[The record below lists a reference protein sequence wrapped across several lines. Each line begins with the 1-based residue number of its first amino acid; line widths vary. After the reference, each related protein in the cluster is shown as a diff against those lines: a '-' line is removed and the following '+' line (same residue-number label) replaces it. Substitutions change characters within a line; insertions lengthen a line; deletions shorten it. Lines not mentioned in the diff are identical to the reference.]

1 VPASIL
7 KHTLNSDS
15 LPAPHEIA
23 VGELVLA
30 LKDEQAVLYTKDFT
44 GKVLEIGKGVQKF
57 TELQDVNINNAREGD
72 FLVKQGN
79 GFTAASQIGSL
90 TRLSD
95 VEINSPTN
103 GQYLRYDALREAYV
117 NASPDYALSQLTD
130 VDLSTLENNQVL
142 YWDATAARW
151 KPRNRINLVN
161 ELDDVEITPTTGLVD
176 NPHRFQILS
185 LDVGGTV
192 WSNQDLQIVR
202 DPNPTLG
209 ANLNANGNYLYNSFT
224 NVGTV
229 VGNAPTINLPYATA
243 DYWIVTGVAV
253 ETQSQCI
260 LLPQIA
266 PANNQAAVML
276 IEIRQNTG
284 QILIGG
290 LTNVK
295 YEDGRAIKL
304 SGNGKTDIITV
315 LVQNVGG
322 TITTYVTAT
331 ALNIAALGQGG
342 IPAWR
347 YDIVDNQAQL
357 LAAPKLYD
365 DYFKYVKLLLDFEA
379 QSWRSKLW
387 YEDKSS
393 LSVPVAILGVTQQ
406 DTDIT
411 TFGIPNQIAEF
422 DNSID
427 TITITP
433 AATINVTGDFTFEF
447 YLQYQNTAFYESTTS
462 VTHKYFD
469 STNFKISYTGQLTTS
484 TQNLTFTLVIGA
496 NTYTFDNA
504 NRLFR
509 YQNSRYIFFSVTRVG
524 TSIKVHCDGQLLT
537 EKEGLAI
544 DSPVTNLAISS
555 ATISLIG
562 RLDSVRLTVGKGRYT
577 DAVYQ
582 PPAMRFGRL
591 GGLED
596 VVHSQSFNYF
606 HHSIGNQIFS

>member
-1 VPASIL
+1 MITIL
-7 KHTLNSDS
+7 KHTLDNDS

-23 VGELVLA
+23 VGELVIT

-44 GKVLEIGKGVQKF
+44 GKIFEIGKGVQKF
-57 TELQDVNINNAREGD
+57 TELQDVNITNARDGD
-72 FLVKQGN
+72 FFVKDGN
-79 GFTAASQIGSL
+79 EFTAASQIGNL
-90 TRLSD
+90 NRLSD
-95 VEINSPTN
+95 LEINNPTD
-103 GQYLRYDALREAYV
+103 GQYLRYDSLKEAYV
-117 NASPDYALSQLTD
+117 NASPTYALSQLTD
-130 VDLSTLENNQVL
+130 VDLTGLANNQTL
-142 YWDATAARW
+142 YWDTTAGKW
-151 KPRNRINLVN
+151 KPRNRLNLVN
-161 ELDDVEITPTTGLVD
+161 ELSDVELIPTEGSEAD
-176 NPHRFQILS
+176 PHRHQILS
-185 LDVGGTV
+185 LDAAGTV

-224 NVGTV
+224 NIGNLV
-229 VGNAPTINLPYATA
+229 VNAPTLNLPYATA
-243 DYWIVTGVAV
+243 DYWIVTGVPLA
-253 ETQSQCI
+253 TQAQCI

-284 QILIGG
+284 QILVGG

-295 YEDGRAIKL
+295 YEDGKAIKL
-304 SGNGKTDIITV
+304 SGNGKTDIITI
-315 LVQNVGG
+315 LVQNIAGV
-322 TITTYVTAT
+322 ISTYVTAT
-331 ALNIAALGQGG
+331 ALNIATLGQGG

-379 QSWRSKLW
+379 QDWRDKLW

-393 LSVPVAILGVTQQ
+393 ANIPVAILGVTQQ

-422 DNSID
+422 DNAVD

-447 YLQYQNTAFYESTTS
+447 YLQYQDTAFYESATTI
-462 VTHKYFD
+462 THNYFD
-469 STNFKISYTGQLTTS
+469 STNFNISYTGQLTTS
-484 TQNLTFTLVIGA
+484 TQNLTLTLTIGT

-504 NRLFR
+504 NRLFK
-509 YQNSRYIFFSVTRVG
+509 YQNSRYIFFSITRVG

-606 HHSIGNQIFS
+606 HRSIGNQIFS

>member
-1 VPASIL
+1 MSIIL
-7 KHTLNSDS
+7 KHTLNNAS

-30 LKDEQAVLYTKDFT
+30 LKDENAVLYTKDFT
-44 GKVLEIGKGVQKF
+44 GKVFEIGKGVQKF
-57 TELQDVNINNAREGD
+57 TELQDVNVTNAREGD

-79 GFTAASQIGSL
+79 GFTAASQIGNL

-95 VEINSPTN
+95 VEINNPAS
-103 GQYLRYDALREAYV
+103 GQYLRYDPLREAYV

-130 VDLSTLENNQVL
+130 VDLTGLVNNQTL
-142 YWDATAARW
+142 YWDSTAGKW
-151 KPRNRINLVN
+151 KPRTRLNLVN
-161 ELDDVEITPTTGLVD
+161 ELSDVELTPTAGTESD
-176 NPHRFQILS
+176 PHRHQILS
-185 LDVGGTV
+185 LDAAGTV
-192 WSNQDLQIVR
+192 WGNQDLQIVR
-202 DPNPTLG
+202 DPAPTLG
-209 ANLNANGNYLYNSFT
+209 NNLNANGNYFYNSFT
-224 NVGTV
+224 NISNVVANAATV
-229 VGNAPTINLPYATA
+229 NLPYATA
-243 DYWIVTGVAV
+243 DYWVVTGVGLA
-253 ETQSQCI
+253 TQAQCI
-260 LLPQIA
+260 LLPQMS

-276 IEIRQNTG
+276 IELRQNTG

-304 SGNGKTDIITV
+304 SGNGKTDIITI
-315 LVQNVGG
+315 LVQNVAGV
-322 TITTYVTAT
+322 ITTYVTAT
-331 ALNIAALGQGG
+331 ALNIAALGEGG
-342 IPAWR
+342 LPAWR
-347 YDIVDNQAQL
+347 YNIVDNQTQL
-357 LAAPKLYD
+357 LDPPKLYD

-379 QSWRSKLW
+379 QTWRNKLW

-393 LSVPVAILGVTQQ
+393 TSNPVALLGAVQK
-406 DTDIT
+406 DTDII

-447 YLQYQNTAFYESTTS
+447 YLQYQETAFYESAATI
-462 VTHKYFD
+462 THKYFD
-469 STNFKISYTGQLTTS
+469 STNFKINYTGQLTTT
-484 TQNLTFTLVIGA
+484 TQNLTLTFIIGA
-496 NTYTFDNA
+496 NTYRFDNA
-504 NRLFR
+504 NRLFK

-537 EKEGLAI
+537 EKTGLVI
-544 DSPVTNLAISS
+544 DSGVTNLAISS
-555 ATISLIG
+555 ATISMIG

-606 HHSIGNQIFS
+606 HRSIGNQIFS

>member
-1 VPASIL
+1 LTIL
-7 KHTLNSDS
+7 KHTLNNDS
-15 LPAPHEIA
+15 LPSPHEIA

-30 LKDEQAVLYTKDFT
+30 LKDEEAILYTKDFT
-44 GKVLEIGKGVQKF
+44 GKIFEIGKGVQKF
-57 TELQDVNINNAREGD
+57 TELQDVNITNARNGD
-72 FLVKQGN
+72 FFVKSGN
-79 GFTAASQIGSL
+79 EFTAASQIGNL
-90 TRLSD
+90 NRLSD
-95 VEINSPTN
+95 IEINNPTN
-103 GQYLRYDALREAYV
+103 GQYLRYDSLKEAYV
-117 NASPDYALSQLTD
+117 NASPTYALSQLTD
-130 VDLSTLENNQVL
+130 VDLTGLTNNQVL
-142 YWDATAARW
+142 YWDLVSGKW
-151 KPRNRINLVN
+151 KPRTRLNLVN
-161 ELDDVEITPTTGLVD
+161 ELSDVELTPTTGTED
-176 NPHRFQILS
+176 DPHRHQILS
-185 LDVGGTV
+185 LDAGGTV

-379 QSWRSKLW
+379 QTWRNKLW

-393 LSVPVAILGVTQQ
+393 ANVPVTVLGITQQ

-422 DNSID
+422 DNAID
-427 TITITP
+427 TVTISPTT
-433 AATINVTGDFTFEF
+433 TINVTGDFTFEF
-447 YLQYQNTAFYESTTS
+447 YLQYQDTAFYESATTIA
-462 VTHKYFD
+462 HNYFD
-469 STNFKISYTGQLTTS
+469 SANFSISYTGQLTTS
-484 TQNLTFTLVIGA
+484 TQNLTLTLVIGA

-504 NRLFR
+504 NRLFK

-524 TSIKVHCDGQLLT
+524 TSIKAHCDGQLLT
-537 EKEGLAI
+537 EKEGLVI

-591 GGLED
+591 GGIED

-606 HHSIGNQIFS
+606 HRSIGNQIFS

>member
-1 VPASIL
+1 MPTIL
-7 KHTLNSDS
+7 KHTLNNDS
-15 LPAPHEIA
+15 LPSPHEIA

-30 LKDEQAVLYTKDFT
+30 LKDEQAILYTKDFT
-44 GKVLEIGKGVQKF
+44 GKIFEIGKGVQKF
-57 TELQDVNINNAREGD
+57 TELQDVNIVNARDGD
-72 FLVKQGN
+72 FFVKSGN
-79 GFTAASQIGSL
+79 EFTASSQIGNL
-90 TRLSD
+90 NRLSD
-95 VEINSPTN
+95 LEINSPVD
-103 GQYLRYDALREAYV
+103 GQYLRYDPLKEAYV
-117 NASPDYALSQLTD
+117 NANPSYALSQLTD
-130 VDLSTLENNQVL
+130 VDLTGLTNNQVL
-142 YWDATAARW
+142 YWDATTGRW
-151 KPRNRINLVN
+151 KPRTRLNLVN
-161 ELDDVEITPTTGLVD
+161 ELSDVELTPTAGTDLD
-176 NPHRFQILS
+176 PHRHQILS
-185 LDVGGTV
+185 LDAAGTV

-209 ANLNANGNYLYNSFT
+209 ASLNANGNYLYNSFT
-224 NVGTV
+224 NVGSV
-229 VGNAPTINLPYATA
+229 VANAPTVNLPYATA
-243 DYWIVTGVAV
+243 DYWIVTGVSLA
-253 ETQSQCI
+253 TQAQCI
-260 LLPQIA
+260 LLPQIS
-266 PANNQAAVML
+266 PATNQAAVML

-295 YEDGRAIKL
+295 YEDGKAIRL

-322 TITTYVTAT
+322 VISTYVTAT

-379 QSWRSKLW
+379 QTWRSKLW
-387 YEDKSS
+387 YEDKSTADI
-393 LSVPVAILGVTQQ
+393 PVAVLGVTQQ

-422 DNSID
+422 DNVID

-433 AATINVTGDFTFEF
+433 AATINVTGDFTYEF
-447 YLQYQNTAFYESTTS
+447 YLQYQDTAFYESATTL
-462 VTHKYFD
+462 THDYFS
-469 STNFKISYTGQLTTS
+469 STNFSISYTGQLTTS
-484 TQNLTFTLVIGA
+484 TQNLTLTVTIGT
-496 NTYTFDNA
+496 NTYIFDNA

-537 EKEGLAI
+537 EKSGLVV
-544 DSPVTNLAISS
+544 DSPVTNLAIAS
-555 ATISLIG
+555 AEISIIG
-562 RLDSVRLTVGKGRYT
+562 RIDSVRLTVGKGRYT
-577 DAVYQ
+577 DVVYQ

-606 HHSIGNQIFS
+606 HRSIGNQIFS

>member
-1 VPASIL
+1 MPIL
-7 KHTLNSDS
+7 KHTISPTAT
-15 LPAPHEIA
+15 PAPHEIA
-23 VGELVLA
+23 VGELVLS
-30 LKDEQAVLYTKDFT
+30 LIDEQAILYTKDFA

-57 TELQDVNINNAREGD
+57 AELQDVNVTNAREGD

-79 GFTAASQIGSL
+79 NFVAASQIGNL
-90 TRLSD
+90 NRLSD
-95 VEINSPTN
+95 VEINSPTD
-103 GQYLRYDALREAYV
+103 GQYLRYDSLLEAYV
-117 NASPDYALSQLTD
+117 NANPSYALAQLTD
-130 VDLSTLENNQVL
+130 VDLTGLTNNQVL
-142 YWDATAARW
+142 YWDSTTEKW
-151 KPRNRINLVN
+151 KPRARLNLVN
-161 ELDDVEITPTTGLVD
+161 ELDDVELTPTAGTEED
-176 NPHRFQILS
+176 PHRYQILS
-185 LDVGGTV
+185 LDAGGTV
-192 WSNQDLQIVR
+192 WGNEDLHIIH

-209 ANLNANGNYLYNSFT
+209 NNLNANGNYIYNAFT
-224 NVGTV
+224 NIGTV
-229 VGNAPTINLPYATA
+229 VANTPTANLPYVSA

-253 ETQSQCI
+253 EAQSQCI

-295 YEDGRAIKL
+295 YEDGKAIKL
-304 SGNGKTDIITV
+304 SGNGKTDIITI
-315 LVQNVGG
+315 LVQNINGVL
-322 TITTYVTAT
+322 TTYVTAT
-331 ALNIAALGQGG
+331 ALNIASLGEGG

-347 YDIVDNQAQL
+347 YDIVDTQAQL
-357 LAAPKLYD
+357 LDAPKLYD

-379 QSWRSKLW
+379 QAWRSKLW
-387 YEDKSS
+387 YEDKSN
-393 LSVPVAILGVTQQ
+393 LSAPVEILGVTQQ

-433 AATINVTGDFTFEF
+433 TITINVTGDFTFEF
-447 YLQYQNTAFYESTTS
+447 YLQYQDTAFYESSTTL
-462 VTHKYFD
+462 THNYFN
-469 STNFKISYTGQLTTS
+469 STNFSISYTGQLTTS
-484 TQNLTFTLVIGA
+484 TQNLTLTLVIGA

-504 NRLFR
+504 NRLFK

-537 EKEGLAI
+537 EKTGFVI
-544 DSPVTNLAISS
+544 DSGVTDLAISS
-555 ATISLIG
+555 ATISMIG

-596 VVHSQSFNYF
+596 VVASQSFNYF

>member
-1 VPASIL
+1 MPVL
-7 KHTLNSDS
+7 KHTLNNDS

-57 TELQDVNINNAREGD
+57 TELQDVNVTNAREGD

-79 GFTAASQIGSL
+79 NFVAASQIGNL
-90 TRLSD
+90 NRLSD
-95 VEINSPTN
+95 VEINSPAT
-103 GQYLRYDALREAYV
+103 GQYLRYDSLKEAYV
-117 NASPDYALSQLTD
+117 NASPTYALSQLTD
-130 VDLSTLENNQVL
+130 VDLTGLTTNQVL
-142 YWDATAARW
+142 YFDTPSGKW
-151 KPRNRINLVN
+151 KPRPRLNLVN
-161 ELDDVEITPTTGLVD
+161 QLDDVELTPTAGTELD
-176 NPHRFQILS
+176 PHRHQILS
-185 LDVGGTV
+185 LDVNGTV

-202 DPNPTLG
+202 DLNPTLG
-209 ANLNANGNYLYNSFT
+209 ASLNANGNYLYNSFT
-224 NVGTV
+224 NVGSVVANASTV
-229 VGNAPTINLPYATA
+229 NLPYATA

-260 LLPQIA
+260 LLPQIS
-266 PANNQAAVML
+266 PATNQAAVML

-295 YEDGRAIKL
+295 YEDRKAIKL

-315 LVQNVGG
+315 LVQNING

-331 ALNIAALGQGG
+331 ALNLAALGQGG

-347 YDIVDNQAQL
+347 YGIVDNQAQL

-379 QSWRSKLW
+379 QTWRSKLW

-411 TFGIPNQIAEF
+411 TFGIPNKIAEF

-433 AATINVTGDFTFEF
+433 VSTINITADFTFEF
-447 YLQYQNTAFYESTTS
+447 YLQYQDTAFYESATS
-462 VTHKYFD
+462 ITHKYFD
-469 STNFKISYTGQLTTS
+469 STNFKLSYTGQLTTS
-484 TQNLTFTLVIGA
+484 TQNLTLTLIIGT
-496 NTYTFDNA
+496 NTYTFENA

-537 EKEGLAI
+537 EKTGFAV

-555 ATISLIG
+555 ATISMIG
-562 RLDSVRLTVGKGRYT
+562 RLDSVRLTVGKGRYS

-606 HHSIGNQIFS
+606 HRSIGNQIFS

>member
-1 VPASIL
+1 MITIL
-7 KHTLNSDS
+7 KHTLDNDS

-23 VGELVLA
+23 VGELVIT

-44 GKVLEIGKGVQKF
+44 GKIFEIGKGVQKF
-57 TELQDVNINNAREGD
+57 TELQDVNITNARDGD
-72 FLVKQGN
+72 FFVKDGN
-79 GFTAASQIGSL
+79 EFTAASQIGNL
-90 TRLSD
+90 NRLSD
-95 VEINSPTN
+95 LEINNPAD
-103 GQYLRYDALREAYV
+103 GQYLRYDSLKEAYV
-117 NASPDYALSQLTD
+117 NANPTYALSQLTD
-130 VDLSTLENNQVL
+130 VDLTGLANNQTL
-142 YWDATAARW
+142 YWDTTAGKW
-151 KPRNRINLVN
+151 KPRNRLNLVN
-161 ELDDVEITPTTGLVD
+161 ELSDVELIPTEGSEAD
-176 NPHRFQILS
+176 PHRHQILS
-185 LDVGGTV
+185 LDAAGTV

-224 NVGTV
+224 NIGNLV
-229 VGNAPTINLPYATA
+229 VNAPTLNLPYAIA
-243 DYWIVTGVAV
+243 DYWIVTGVPLA
-253 ETQSQCI
+253 TQAQCI
-260 LLPQIA
+260 LLPQIS

-284 QILIGG
+284 QILVGG

-295 YEDGRAIKL
+295 YEDGKAIKL
-304 SGNGKTDIITV
+304 SGNGKTDIITI
-315 LVQNVGG
+315 LVQNVEGV
-322 TITTYVTAT
+322 ISTYVTAT
-331 ALNIAALGQGG
+331 ALNVATLGQGG

-347 YDIVDNQAQL
+347 YDIIDNQAQL

-379 QSWRSKLW
+379 QDWRDKLW

-393 LSVPVAILGVTQQ
+393 ANVPVAILGVTQQ
-406 DTDIT
+406 DTEIT

-422 DNSID
+422 DNAVDS
-427 TITITP
+427 ITITP

-447 YLQYQNTAFYESTTS
+447 YLQYQDTAFYESATT
-462 VTHKYFD
+462 VTHNYFD
-469 STNFKISYTGQLTTS
+469 STNFSISYTGQLTTS
-484 TQNLTFTLVIGA
+484 TQNLTLTLTIGA

-537 EKEGLAI
+537 EKEGLTT
-544 DSPVTNLAISS
+544 DSPATNLAISS

-606 HHSIGNQIFS
+606 HRSIGNQIFS

>member
-1 VPASIL
+1 
-7 KHTLNSDS
+7 
-15 LPAPHEIA
+15 
-23 VGELVLA
+23 
-30 LKDEQAVLYTKDFT
+30 
-44 GKVLEIGKGVQKF
+44 
-57 TELQDVNINNAREGD
+57 
-72 FLVKQGN
+72 
-79 GFTAASQIGSL
+79 
-90 TRLSD
+90 
-95 VEINSPTN
+95 
-103 GQYLRYDALREAYV
+103 
-117 NASPDYALSQLTD
+117 
-130 VDLSTLENNQVL
+130 
-142 YWDATAARW
+142 
-151 KPRNRINLVN
+151 
-161 ELDDVEITPTTGLVD
+161 
-176 NPHRFQILS
+176 
-185 LDVGGTV
+185 
-192 WSNQDLQIVR
+192 
-202 DPNPTLG
+202 
-209 ANLNANGNYLYNSFT
+209 
-224 NVGTV
+224 
-229 VGNAPTINLPYATA
+229 LPYAIA
-243 DYWIVTGVAV
+243 DYWIVTGVPLA
-253 ETQSQCI
+253 TQAQCI

-284 QILIGG
+284 QILVGG

-295 YEDGRAIKL
+295 YEDGKAIKL
-304 SGNGKTDIITV
+304 SGNGKTDIITI
-315 LVQNVGG
+315 LVQNVEGV
-322 TITTYVTAT
+322 ISTYVTAT
-331 ALNIAALGQGG
+331 ALNVATLGQGG

-347 YDIVDNQAQL
+347 YDIIDNQAQL

-379 QSWRSKLW
+379 QDWRDKLW

-393 LSVPVAILGVTQQ
+393 ANVPVAILGVTQQ
-406 DTDIT
+406 DTEIT

-422 DNSID
+422 DNAVDS
-427 TITITP
+427 ITITP

-447 YLQYQNTAFYESTTS
+447 YLQYQDTAFYESATT
-462 VTHKYFD
+462 VTHNYFD
-469 STNFKISYTGQLTTS
+469 STNFSISYTGQLTTS
-484 TQNLTFTLVIGA
+484 TQNLTLTLTIGT

-537 EKEGLAI
+537 EKEGLTT
-544 DSPVTNLAISS
+544 DSPATNLAISS

-606 HHSIGNQIFS
+606 HRSIGNQIFS

>member
-1 VPASIL
+1 MPTIL
-7 KHTLNSDS
+7 KHTLNNDS

-30 LKDEQAVLYTKDFT
+30 LKDEQATLYTKDFT

-57 TELQDVNINNAREGD
+57 TELQDVNVENAREGD

-79 GFTAASQIGSL
+79 NFVAASQIGNL
-90 TRLSD
+90 NRLSD
-95 VEINSPTN
+95 VEINNPVN
-103 GQYLRYDALREAYV
+103 GQYLRYDALKEAYV

-130 VDLSTLENNQVL
+130 VDLTGLANNQVL
-142 YWDATAARW
+142 YWDSAAARW
-151 KPRNRINLVN
+151 KPRARLNLVD
-161 ELDDVEITPTTGLVD
+161 ELSDVTITPTEGTPE
-176 NPHRFQILS
+176 NPHRHQILS
-185 LDVGGTV
+185 LDAAGTT
-192 WSNQDLQIVR
+192 WTNQDLQIVR
-202 DPNPTLG
+202 DPNPTLSN
-209 ANLNANGNYLYNSFT
+209 NLDANGNYFYNSFT
-224 NVGTV
+224 NIGTV
-229 VGNAPTINLPYATA
+229 VGNAPTVNLPYATA
-243 DYWIVTGVAV
+243 DYWVVTGVPL

-260 LLPQIA
+260 LLPQIS
-266 PANNQAAVML
+266 PATNQAAVML

-295 YEDGRAIKL
+295 YEDGKAIKL
-304 SGNGKTDIITV
+304 SGSGKTDIITV
-315 LVQNVGG
+315 LVQNVNG

-347 YDIVDNQAQL
+347 YDIEDTQAQL

-393 LSVPVAILGVTQQ
+393 ASIPVAVLGVTQQ

-422 DNSID
+422 DNNID

-447 YLQYQNTAFYESTTS
+447 YLQYQDTAFYESATS
-462 VTHKYFD
+462 ITHKYFD
-469 STNFKISYTGQLTTS
+469 STNFKINYTGQLTTS
-484 TQNLTFTLVIGA
+484 TQNLTLTLVIGT

-504 NRLFR
+504 NRLFK

-537 EKEGLAI
+537 EKTGLMT
-544 DSPVTNLAISS
+544 DSGVTNLAISS
-555 ATISLIG
+555 ATISMIG

-606 HHSIGNQIFS
+606 HRSIGNQIFS

>member
-1 VPASIL
+1 VPTIL
-7 KHTLNSDS
+7 KHTLNNDS

-30 LKDEQAVLYTKDFT
+30 IKDEAAVLYTKDFT

-57 TELQDVNINNAREGD
+57 TELQDVNVTNAREGD
-72 FLVKQGN
+72 FFVKQGN
-79 GFTAASQIGSL
+79 EFTAASQIGNL
-90 TRLSD
+90 NRLSD
-95 VEINSPTN
+95 LQINNPTN
-103 GQYLRYDALREAYV
+103 GQYLRYDALKEAYV

-130 VDLSTLENNQVL
+130 VDLTGLTNNQTL
-142 YWDATAARW
+142 YWDSTAGRW
-151 KPRNRINLVN
+151 KPRTRLNLVN
-161 ELDDVEITPTTGLVD
+161 ELSDVELTPTAGTELD
-176 NPHRFQILS
+176 PHRHQILS
-185 LDVGGTV
+185 LDAAGTV

-209 ANLNANGNYLYNSFT
+209 ARLNANGNYLYNSFT
-224 NVGTV
+224 NVGSVVASASTV
-229 VGNAPTINLPYATA
+229 NLPYATA
-243 DYWIVTGVAV
+243 DYWIVTGVSLA
-253 ETQSQCI
+253 TQTQCI
-260 LLPQIA
+260 LLPQIS
-266 PANNQAAVML
+266 PATNQAAVML

-295 YEDGRAIKL
+295 YEDGKAIKL
-304 SGNGKTDIITV
+304 SGAGKTDIITV
-315 LVQNVGG
+315 LVQNINGV
-322 TITTYVTAT
+322 ITTYVTAT
-331 ALNIAALGQGG
+331 ALNIAALGEGG

-347 YDIVDNQAQL
+347 YDIQDNQAQL

-379 QSWRSKLW
+379 QTWRSKLW
-387 YEDKSS
+387 YEDKSTANI
-393 LSVPVAILGVTQQ
+393 PVTVLGVTQQ

-422 DNSID
+422 DNVID

-433 AATINVTGDFTFEF
+433 AATINVTGDFTYEF
-447 YLQYQNTAFYESTTS
+447 YLQYQDTAFYESATTL
-462 VTHKYFD
+462 THDYF
-469 STNFKISYTGQLTTS
+469 SSANFSISYTGQITTS
-484 TQNLTFTLVIGA
+484 TQNLTLTVTIGT

-504 NRLFR
+504 NRLFK

-537 EKEGLAI
+537 EKEGLVI
-544 DSPVTNLAISS
+544 DSGLTNLAISS
-555 ATISLIG
+555 ATISMIG

-606 HHSIGNQIFS
+606 HRSIGNQIFS

>member
-1 VPASIL
+1 MPTIL
-7 KHTLNSDS
+7 KHTLNNDL

-30 LKDEQAVLYTKDFT
+30 LKDEQAILYTKDFT
-44 GKVLEIGKGVQKF
+44 GKILEIGKGVQKF
-57 TELQDVNINNAREGD
+57 TELQDVDVTNAREGD

-79 GFTAASQIGSL
+79 NFVAASQIGNLS
-90 TRLSD
+90 RLSD
-95 VEINSPTN
+95 VELNSPTN
-103 GQYLRYDALREAYV
+103 GQYLRYDSLKEAYV
-117 NASPDYALSQLTD
+117 NASPSYALSQLTD
-130 VDLSTLENNQVL
+130 VDLTGLTNNQTL
-142 YWDATAARW
+142 YWDVTAGKW
-151 KPRNRINLVN
+151 KPRARLNLVN
-161 ELDDVEITPTTGLVD
+161 ELSDVELIPTEGTELD
-176 NPHRFQILS
+176 PHRHQILS
-185 LDVGGTV
+185 LDAAGSI

-202 DPNPTLG
+202 DPNPTLSN
-209 ANLNANGNYLYNSFT
+209 NLNANGNYFYNSFT
-224 NVGTV
+224 NVGSIVANAATV
-229 VGNAPTINLPYATA
+229 NLPYATA
-243 DYWIVTGVAV
+243 DYWIVTGVSLA
-253 ETQSQCI
+253 TQAQCI
-260 LLPQIA
+260 LLPQIS

-284 QILIGG
+284 QILLGG

-295 YEDGRAIKL
+295 YEDGKAIKL

-315 LVQNVGG
+315 LVQNVNG
-322 TITTYVTAT
+322 TVTTYVTAT

-347 YDIVDNQAQL
+347 YGIVDNQAQL

-379 QSWRSKLW
+379 QTWRSKLW

-422 DNSID
+422 DNNID

-433 AATINVTGDFTFEF
+433 ASTINVSGDFTFEF
-447 YLQYQNTAFYESTTS
+447 YLQYQDTSFYESTTS

-469 STNFKISYTGQLTTS
+469 STNFKISYAGQLTTS
-484 TQNLTFTLVIGA
+484 TQNLTLTLIIGA

-537 EKEGLAI
+537 EKTGLMI
-544 DSPVTNLAISS
+544 DSGVTNLAISS
-555 ATISLIG
+555 ATISMIG

>member
-1 VPASIL
+1 VPTIL
-7 KHTLNSDS
+7 KHTLNNDS

-30 LKDEQAVLYTKDFT
+30 LKDEQATLYTKDFT

-57 TELQDVNINNAREGD
+57 TELQDVNVENAREGD

-79 GFTAASQIGSL
+79 NFVAASQIGNL
-90 TRLSD
+90 NRLSD
-95 VEINSPTN
+95 VEINNPVN
-103 GQYLRYDALREAYV
+103 GQYLRYDALKEAYV

-130 VDLSTLENNQVL
+130 VDLTGLANNQVL
-142 YWDATAARW
+142 YWDSAAARW
-151 KPRNRINLVN
+151 KPRARLNLVN
-161 ELDDVEITPTTGLVD
+161 ELDDVELTPTAGTELD
-176 NPHRFQILS
+176 PHRHQILS
-185 LDVGGTV
+185 LDANGTV

-202 DPNPTLG
+202 DPNPTLSN
-209 ANLNANGNYLYNSFT
+209 NLDANGNYFYNSFT
-224 NVGTV
+224 NIGTV
-229 VGNAPTINLPYATA
+229 VGNAPTVNLPYATA
-243 DYWIVTGVAV
+243 DYWVVTGVPL

-260 LLPQIA
+260 LLPQIS
-266 PANNQAAVML
+266 PATNQAAVML

-295 YEDGRAIKL
+295 YEDGKAIKL
-304 SGNGKTDIITV
+304 SGSGKTDIITV
-315 LVQNVGG
+315 LVQNVNG

-387 YEDKSS
+387 YEDKS
-393 LSVPVAILGVTQQ
+393 LANVPVIVLGITQQ

-422 DNSID
+422 DNAID
-427 TITITP
+427 TVTISPTS
-433 AATINVTGDFTFEF
+433 TINVTGDFTFEF
-447 YLQYQNTAFYESTTS
+447 YLQYQDTAFYESATTI
-462 VTHKYFD
+462 THDYFN
-469 STNFKISYTGQLTTS
+469 SANFSISYTGQLTTS
-484 TQNLTFTLVIGA
+484 TQNLTLTLTIGA

-504 NRLFR
+504 NRLFK

-577 DAVYQ
+577 DVVYQ

-591 GGLED
+591 GGLEE

-606 HHSIGNQIFS
+606 HRSIGNQIFS

>member
-1 VPASIL
+1 VPVL
-7 KHTLNSDS
+7 KHTLNNDS

-57 TELQDVNINNAREGD
+57 TELQDVNVTNAREGD

-79 GFTAASQIGSL
+79 NFVAASQIGNL
-90 TRLSD
+90 NRLSD
-95 VEINSPTN
+95 VEINSPAT
-103 GQYLRYDALREAYV
+103 GQYLRYDSLKEAYV
-117 NASPDYALSQLTD
+117 NASPTYALSQLTD
-130 VDLSTLENNQVL
+130 VDLTGLTNNQVL
-142 YWDATAARW
+142 YFDTPSGKW
-151 KPRNRINLVN
+151 KPRARLNLVN
-161 ELDDVEITPTTGLVD
+161 QLDDVELTPTTGTELD
-176 NPHRFQILS
+176 PHRHQILS
-185 LDVGGTV
+185 LDAAGTV
-192 WSNQDLQIVR
+192 WGNQDLQIVR

-224 NVGTV
+224 NVGSVVANASTV
-229 VGNAPTINLPYATA
+229 NLPYATA

-260 LLPQIA
+260 LLPQIS
-266 PANNQAAVML
+266 PATNQAAVML

-295 YEDGRAIKL
+295 YEDGKAIKL

-315 LVQNVGG
+315 LVQNING

-331 ALNIAALGQGG
+331 ALNLAALGQGG

-393 LSVPVAILGVTQQ
+393 ASVPVAILGVTQQ

-411 TFGIPNQIAEF
+411 TFGIPNKIAEF

-433 AATINVTGDFTFEF
+433 VSTINITADFTFEF
-447 YLQYQNTAFYESTTS
+447 YLQYQDTAFYESTTS
-462 VTHKYFD
+462 ITHKYFD
-469 STNFKISYTGQLTTS
+469 STNFKLSYTGQLTTS
-484 TQNLTFTLVIGA
+484 TQNLTLTLIIGT
-496 NTYTFDNA
+496 NTYTFENA

-537 EKEGLAI
+537 EKTGFAV

-555 ATISLIG
+555 ATISMIG
-562 RLDSVRLTVGKGRYT
+562 RLDSVRLTVGKGRYS

-596 VVHSQSFNYF
+596 VVHSESFNYF
-606 HHSIGNQIFS
+606 HRSIGNQIFS

>member
-1 VPASIL
+1 MPVL
-7 KHTLNSDS
+7 KHTLNNDS

-57 TELQDVNINNAREGD
+57 TELQDVNVTNAREGD

-79 GFTAASQIGSL
+79 NFVAASQIGNL
-90 TRLSD
+90 NRLSD
-95 VEINSPTN
+95 VEINSPAT
-103 GQYLRYDALREAYV
+103 GQYLRYDSLKEAYV
-117 NASPDYALSQLTD
+117 NASPSYALSQLTD
-130 VDLSTLENNQVL
+130 VDLTGLTNNQVL
-142 YWDATAARW
+142 YWDSVAARW
-151 KPRNRINLVN
+151 KPRARLNLVN
-161 ELDDVEITPTTGLVD
+161 QLDDVELTPTAGTELD
-176 NPHRFQILS
+176 PHRHQILS
-185 LDVGGTV
+185 LDVNGTV

-202 DPNPTLG
+202 DLNPTLG
-209 ANLNANGNYLYNSFT
+209 ASLNANGNYLYNSFT
-224 NVGTV
+224 NVGSVVANASTV
-229 VGNAPTINLPYATA
+229 NLPYATA

-260 LLPQIA
+260 LLPQIS
-266 PANNQAAVML
+266 PATNQAAVML

-295 YEDGRAIKL
+295 YEDGKAIKL

-315 LVQNVGG
+315 LVQNING

-331 ALNIAALGQGG
+331 ALNLAALGQGG

-347 YDIVDNQAQL
+347 YGISDNQTQL

-379 QSWRSKLW
+379 QTWRSKLW

-411 TFGIPNQIAEF
+411 TFGIPNKIAEF

-433 AATINVTGDFTFEF
+433 VSTINITADFTFEF
-447 YLQYQNTAFYESTTS
+447 YLQYQDTAFYESATS
-462 VTHKYFD
+462 ITHKYFD
-469 STNFKISYTGQLTTS
+469 STNFKINYTGQLTTS
-484 TQNLTFTLVIGA
+484 TQNLTLTLVIGT
-496 NTYTFDNA
+496 NTYTFENA

-537 EKEGLAI
+537 EKTGFAV

-555 ATISLIG
+555 ATISMIG
-562 RLDSVRLTVGKGRYT
+562 RLDSVRLTVGKGRYS

-606 HHSIGNQIFS
+606 HRSIGNQIFS

>member
-1 VPASIL
+1 MPVL
-7 KHTLNSDS
+7 KHTLNNDS

-57 TELQDVNINNAREGD
+57 TELQDVNVTNAREGD

-79 GFTAASQIGSL
+79 NFVAASQIGNL
-90 TRLSD
+90 NRLSD
-95 VEINSPTN
+95 VEINSPAT
-103 GQYLRYDALREAYV
+103 GQYLRYDSLKEAYV
-117 NASPDYALSQLTD
+117 NASPTYALSQLTD
-130 VDLSTLENNQVL
+130 VDLTGLTNNQVL
-142 YWDATAARW
+142 YFDTPSGKW
-151 KPRNRINLVN
+151 KPRARLNLVN
-161 ELDDVEITPTTGLVD
+161 QLDDVELTPTTGTELD
-176 NPHRFQILS
+176 PHRHQILS
-185 LDVGGTV
+185 LDAAGTV
-192 WSNQDLQIVR
+192 WGNQDLQIVR

-224 NVGTV
+224 NVGSVVANASTV
-229 VGNAPTINLPYATA
+229 NLPYATA

-260 LLPQIA
+260 LLPQIS
-266 PANNQAAVML
+266 PATNQAAVML

-295 YEDGRAIKL
+295 YEDGKAIKL

-315 LVQNVGG
+315 LVQNING

-331 ALNIAALGQGG
+331 ALNLAALGQGG

-393 LSVPVAILGVTQQ
+393 ASVPVAILGVTQQ

-411 TFGIPNQIAEF
+411 TFGIPNKIAEF

-433 AATINVTGDFTFEF
+433 VSTINITADFTFEF
-447 YLQYQNTAFYESTTS
+447 YLQYQDTAFYESTTS
-462 VTHKYFD
+462 ITHKYFD
-469 STNFKISYTGQLTTS
+469 STNFKLSYTGQLTTS
-484 TQNLTFTLVIGA
+484 TQNLTLTLIIGT
-496 NTYTFDNA
+496 NTYTFENA

-537 EKEGLAI
+537 EKTGFAV

-555 ATISLIG
+555 ATISMIG
-562 RLDSVRLTVGKGRYT
+562 RLDSVRLTVGKGRYS

-606 HHSIGNQIFS
+606 HRSIGNQIFS

>member
-1 VPASIL
+1 MPVL
-7 KHTLNSDS
+7 KHTLNNDS

-57 TELQDVNINNAREGD
+57 TELQDVNVTNAREGD

-79 GFTAASQIGSL
+79 NFVAASQIGNL
-90 TRLSD
+90 NRLSD
-95 VEINSPTN
+95 VEINSPAT
-103 GQYLRYDALREAYV
+103 GQYLRYDSLKEAYV
-117 NASPDYALSQLTD
+117 NASPSYALSQLTD
-130 VDLSTLENNQVL
+130 VDLTGLTNNQVL
-142 YWDATAARW
+142 YWDSVAARW
-151 KPRNRINLVN
+151 KPRARLNLVN
-161 ELDDVEITPTTGLVD
+161 QLDDVELTPTAGTELD
-176 NPHRFQILS
+176 PHRHQILS
-185 LDVGGTV
+185 LDVNGTV

-202 DPNPTLG
+202 DLNPTLG
-209 ANLNANGNYLYNSFT
+209 ASLNANGNYLYNSFT
-224 NVGTV
+224 NVGSVVANASTV
-229 VGNAPTINLPYATA
+229 NLPYATA

-260 LLPQIA
+260 LLPQIS

-295 YEDGRAIKL
+295 YEDGKAIKL
-304 SGNGKTDIITV
+304 SGNGKTDIITI
-315 LVQNVGG
+315 LVQNIGG
-322 TITTYVTAT
+322 TLTTYVTAT
-331 ALNIAALGQGG
+331 ALNISALGQGG

-365 DYFKYVKLLLDFEA
+365 DYFKYVELLLDFEA
-379 QSWRSKLW
+379 QTWRSKLW

-411 TFGIPNQIAEF
+411 TFGIPNKIAEF
-422 DNSID
+422 DNNID

-433 AATINVTGDFTFEF
+433 VSTINITADFTFEF
-447 YLQYQNTAFYESTTS
+447 YLQYQDTAFYESATS
-462 VTHKYFD
+462 ITHKYFD
-469 STNFKISYTGQLTTS
+469 STNFKINYTGQLTTS
-484 TQNLTFTLVIGA
+484 TQNLTLTLVIGT
-496 NTYTFDNA
+496 NTYTFENA

-537 EKEGLAI
+537 EKTGFAV

-555 ATISLIG
+555 ATISMIG
-562 RLDSVRLTVGKGRYT
+562 RLDSVRLTVGKGRYS

-606 HHSIGNQIFS
+606 HRSIGNQIFS

>member
-1 VPASIL
+1 MPTIL
-7 KHTLNSDS
+7 KHTLNNESP
-15 LPAPHEIA
+15 PAPHEIA

-30 LKDEQAVLYTKDFT
+30 IKDEQAVLYTKDFT
-44 GKVLEIGKGVQKF
+44 GKVFEIGKGVTSF
-57 TELQDVNINNAREGD
+57 SELQDVNVTNARDGD
-72 FLVKQGN
+72 FFVKQGN
-79 GFTAASQIGSL
+79 EFTAASQIGNL
-90 TRLSD
+90 NRLSD
-95 VEINSPTN
+95 LEINSPTN
-103 GQYLRYDALREAYV
+103 GQYLRYDSLKEAYV
-117 NASPDYALSQLTD
+117 NASPSYALSQLTD
-130 VDLSTLENNQVL
+130 VDLTGLTNNQVL
-142 YWDATAARW
+142 YWDSIAARW
-151 KPRNRINLVN
+151 KPRARLNLVN
-161 ELDDVEITPTTGLVD
+161 QLDDVELTPTAGTELD
-176 NPHRFQILS
+176 PHRHQILS
-185 LDVGGTV
+185 LDAAGTV
-192 WSNQDLQIVR
+192 WGNQDLQIVR

-209 ANLNANGNYLYNSFT
+209 ASLNANGNYFYNSFT
-224 NVGTV
+224 NISAV
-229 VGNAPTINLPYATA
+229 VGNAPTVNLPYATA

-253 ETQSQCI
+253 ETQPQCI
-260 LLPQIA
+260 LLPQIS

-295 YEDGRAIKL
+295 YEDGKAIKL

-315 LVQNVGG
+315 LVQNIGG
-322 TITTYVTAT
+322 TLTTYVTAT

-347 YDIVDNQAQL
+347 YGIVDNQAQL

-387 YEDKSS
+387 YEDKSN

-411 TFGIPNQIAEF
+411 TFGIPNKIAEF

-433 AATINVTGDFTFEF
+433 VSIINITADFTFEF
-447 YLQYQNTAFYESTTS
+447 YLQYQDTAFYESATS
-462 VTHKYFD
+462 ITHKYFD
-469 STNFKISYTGQLTTS
+469 STNFKLSYTGQLTNS
-484 TQNLTFTLVIGA
+484 TQNLTLTLIIGA
-496 NTYTFDNA
+496 NTYTFENA

-537 EKEGLAI
+537 EKTGFAI

-555 ATISLIG
+555 ATISMIG
-562 RLDSVRLTVGKGRYT
+562 RLDSVRLTVGKGRYSN
-577 DAVYQ
+577 AVYQ

-606 HHSIGNQIFS
+606 HRSIGNQIFS

>member
-1 VPASIL
+1 MPTIL
-7 KHTLNSDS
+7 KHTLNNDL

-30 LKDEQAVLYTKDFT
+30 IKDEQAVLYTKDFT

-57 TELQDVNINNAREGD
+57 TELQDVNVTNAREGD
-72 FLVKQGN
+72 FFVKQGN
-79 GFTAASQIGSL
+79 EFTAASQIGNL
-90 TRLSD
+90 NRLSD
-95 VEINSPTN
+95 LEINNPTN
-103 GQYLRYDALREAYV
+103 GQYLRYDSLKEAYV
-117 NASPDYALSQLTD
+117 NANPSYALSQLTD
-130 VDLSTLENNQVL
+130 VDLTGLTNNQVL
-142 YWDATAARW
+142 YFDTPSGKW
-151 KPRNRINLVN
+151 KPRARLNLVN
-161 ELDDVEITPTTGLVD
+161 QLDDVELTPTTGTELD
-176 NPHRFQILS
+176 PHRHQILS
-185 LDVGGTV
+185 LDAAGTV
-192 WSNQDLQIVR
+192 WGNQDLQIVR

-209 ANLNANGNYLYNSFT
+209 ANLNANGNYFYNSFT
-224 NVGTV
+224 NISAV
-229 VGNAPTINLPYATA
+229 VGNAPTVNLPYATA

-260 LLPQIA
+260 LLPQIS
-266 PANNQAAVML
+266 PATNRAAVML

-295 YEDGRAIKL
+295 YEDGKAIKL
-304 SGNGKTDIITV
+304 SGSGKTDIITI
-315 LVQNVGG
+315 LVQNING
-322 TITTYVTAT
+322 TISTYVTAT

-347 YDIVDNQAQL
+347 YGIVDNQAQL

-393 LSVPVAILGVTQQ
+393 ASVPVAILGVTQQ

-411 TFGIPNQIAEF
+411 TFGIPNKIAEF

-433 AATINVTGDFTFEF
+433 VSTINITADFTFEF
-447 YLQYQNTAFYESTTS
+447 YLQYQDTAFYESTTS
-462 VTHKYFD
+462 ITHKYFD
-469 STNFKISYTGQLTTS
+469 STNFKLSYTGQLTTS
-484 TQNLTFTLVIGA
+484 TQNLTLTLIIGA
-496 NTYTFDNA
+496 NTYTFENA

-537 EKEGLAI
+537 EKTGFAV

-555 ATISLIG
+555 ATISMIG
-562 RLDSVRLTVGKGRYT
+562 RLDSVRLTVGKGRYS

-606 HHSIGNQIFS
+606 HRSIGNQIFS

>member
-1 VPASIL
+1 MPASIL
-7 KHTLNSDS
+7 KHTLNNYS

-30 LKDEQAVLYTKDFT
+30 IKDEQAVLYTKDFT
-44 GKVLEIGKGVQKF
+44 GKVLEIGKGVTSF
-57 TELQDVNINNAREGD
+57 SELQDVNVTNAREGD

-79 GFTAASQIGSL
+79 NFTAASQIGNL
-90 TRLSD
+90 NRLSD
-95 VEINSPTN
+95 VELNTPTT
-103 GQYLRYDALREAYV
+103 GQYLRYDALKEAYV

-130 VDLSTLENNQVL
+130 VDLTGLANNQVL
-142 YWDATAARW
+142 YWDSVAARW
-151 KPRNRINLVN
+151 KPRARLNLVN
-161 ELDDVEITPTTGLVD
+161 ELSDVELTPTAGTELD
-176 NPHRFQILS
+176 PHRHQILS
-185 LDVGGTV
+185 LDASGTV

-202 DPNPTLG
+202 DTSPTLG
-209 ANLNANGNYLYNSFT
+209 GSLNANGNYFYNSFT
-224 NVGTV
+224 NIGNV
-229 VGNAPTINLPYATA
+229 VGNTATVNLPYATA
-243 DYWIVTGVAV
+243 DYWIVTGVTL
-253 ETQSQCI
+253 ETLAQCI

-387 YEDKSS
+387 YEDKSN

-406 DTDIT
+406 DTDII
-411 TFGIPNQIAEF
+411 TFGIPNKIAEF
-422 DNSID
+422 DNSSD

-433 AATINVTGDFTFEF
+433 VSTINITADFTFEF
-447 YLQYQNTAFYESTTS
+447 YLQYQDTAFYESATS
-462 VTHKYFD
+462 ITHKYFD
-469 STNFKISYTGQLTTS
+469 STNFKLSYTGQLTTT
-484 TQNLTFTLVIGA
+484 TQNLTLTLIIGA
-496 NTYTFDNA
+496 NTYIFENA

-537 EKEGLAI
+537 EKAGFAV

-555 ATISLIG
+555 ATISMIG
-562 RLDSVRLTVGKGRYT
+562 RLDSVRLTVGKGRYS

-606 HHSIGNQIFS
+606 HRSIGNQIFS

>member
-1 VPASIL
+1 VPTIL
-7 KHTLNSDS
+7 KHTLNNDS
-15 LPAPHEIA
+15 LPSPHEIA

-30 LKDEQAVLYTKDFT
+30 LKDEQAILYTKDFT
-44 GKVLEIGKGVQKF
+44 GKIFEIGKGVQKF
-57 TELQDVNINNAREGD
+57 TELQDVNIVNARDGD
-72 FLVKQGN
+72 FFVKSGN
-79 GFTAASQIGSL
+79 EFTASSQIGNL
-90 TRLSD
+90 NRLSD
-95 VEINSPTN
+95 LEINSPVD
-103 GQYLRYDALREAYV
+103 GQYLRYDPLKEAYV
-117 NASPDYALSQLTD
+117 NANPSYALSQLTD
-130 VDLSTLENNQVL
+130 VDLTGLTNNQVL
-142 YWDATAARW
+142 YWDATTGRW
-151 KPRNRINLVN
+151 KPRTRLNLVN
-161 ELDDVEITPTTGLVD
+161 ELSDVELTPTAGTDLD
-176 NPHRFQILS
+176 PHRHQILS
-185 LDVGGTV
+185 LDAAGTV

-209 ANLNANGNYLYNSFT
+209 ASLNANGNYLYNSFT
-224 NVGTV
+224 NVGSV
-229 VGNAPTINLPYATA
+229 VANAPTVNLPYATA
-243 DYWIVTGVAV
+243 DYWIVTGVSLA
-253 ETQSQCI
+253 TQAQCI
-260 LLPQIA
+260 LLPQIS
-266 PANNQAAVML
+266 PATNQAAVML

-295 YEDGRAIKL
+295 YEDGKAIRL

-322 TITTYVTAT
+322 VISTYVTAT

-379 QSWRSKLW
+379 QTWRSKLW
-387 YEDKSS
+387 YEDKSTADI
-393 LSVPVAILGVTQQ
+393 PVAVLGVTQQ

-422 DNSID
+422 DNVID

-433 AATINVTGDFTFEF
+433 AATINVTGDFTYEF
-447 YLQYQNTAFYESTTS
+447 YLQYQDTAFYESATTL
-462 VTHKYFD
+462 THDYFS
-469 STNFKISYTGQLTTS
+469 STNFSISYTGQLTTS
-484 TQNLTFTLVIGA
+484 TQNLTLTVTIGT
-496 NTYTFDNA
+496 NTYIFDNA

-537 EKEGLAI
+537 EKSGLVV
-544 DSPVTNLAISS
+544 DSPVTNLAIAS
-555 ATISLIG
+555 AEISIIG
-562 RLDSVRLTVGKGRYT
+562 RIDSVRLTVGKGRYT
-577 DAVYQ
+577 DVVYQ

-606 HHSIGNQIFS
+606 HRSIGNQIFS

>member
-1 VPASIL
+1 MPVL
-7 KHTLNSDS
+7 KHTLNNDS

-57 TELQDVNINNAREGD
+57 TELQDVNVTNAREGD

-79 GFTAASQIGSL
+79 NFVAASQIGNL
-90 TRLSD
+90 NRLSD
-95 VEINSPTN
+95 VEINSPAT
-103 GQYLRYDALREAYV
+103 GQYLRYDSLKEAYV
-117 NASPDYALSQLTD
+117 NASPTYALSQLTD
-130 VDLSTLENNQVL
+130 VDLTGLTTNQVL
-142 YWDATAARW
+142 YFDTPSGKW
-151 KPRNRINLVN
+151 KPRPRLNLVN
-161 ELDDVEITPTTGLVD
+161 QLDDVELTPTAGTELD
-176 NPHRFQILS
+176 PHRHQILS
-185 LDVGGTV
+185 LDVNGTV

-202 DPNPTLG
+202 DLNPTLG
-209 ANLNANGNYLYNSFT
+209 ASLNANGNYFYNSFT
-224 NVGTV
+224 NVGSVVANASTV
-229 VGNAPTINLPYATA
+229 NLPYATA

-260 LLPQIA
+260 LLPQIS
-266 PANNQAAVML
+266 PATNQAAVML

-295 YEDGRAIKL
+295 YEDGKAIKL

-315 LVQNVGG
+315 LVQNING

-331 ALNIAALGQGG
+331 ALNLAALGQGG

-347 YDIVDNQAQL
+347 YGISDNQTQL

-379 QSWRSKLW
+379 QTWRSKLW

-411 TFGIPNQIAEF
+411 TFGIPNKIAEF

-433 AATINVTGDFTFEF
+433 VSTINITADFTFEF
-447 YLQYQNTAFYESTTS
+447 YLQYQDTAFYESATS
-462 VTHKYFD
+462 ITHKYFD
-469 STNFKISYTGQLTTS
+469 STNFKINYTGQLTTS
-484 TQNLTFTLVIGA
+484 TQNLTLTLVIGT
-496 NTYTFDNA
+496 NTYTFENA

-537 EKEGLAI
+537 EKTGFAV

-555 ATISLIG
+555 ATISMIG
-562 RLDSVRLTVGKGRYT
+562 RLDSVRLTVGKGRYS

-606 HHSIGNQIFS
+606 HRSIGNQIFS